1 MRVQLPKKRI
11 MQRENVTQTWN
22 ESPVAKEKGYANLRR
37 KRDTNVEKS
46 AYVHTVEE
54 VERKT
59 TGKNGRCESTK
70 LSPLANQSH
79 ENRKDDRKNK
89 PGNIPSYYD
98 EENSRHFHAQF
109 DLNKLSEFREKFQK
123 ILNTITLVENYFEM

>member
-22 ESPVAKEKGYANLRR
+22 ESPVAKEKGYANLRG

-59 TGKNGRCESTK
+59 TGKTGDVRAPSSHLLRINLMKTEKMTGKT
-70 LSPLANQSH
+70 SP
-79 ENRKDDRKNK
+79 EIFPRTTTRRTRD
-89 PGNIPSYYD
+89 I
-98 EENSRHFHAQF
+98 FM
-109 DLNKLSEFREKFQK
+109 LNL
-123 ILNTITLVENYFEM
+123 I